1 MLIGVPAETAPGE
14 TRVAVT
20 AETAKKLVAQG
31 HTVRVQSGA
40 GVAASLTDGAYEA
53 AGAEIT
59 DAAGALGCE
68 IVLKVRIPDERE
80 TALMKPGTVLVGM
93 LNPFDADGLQRLAS
107 AGLTAFALEAAPRTT
122 RAQSMDVLSS
132 QANIAGYKAVMM
144 AADKYQRFFPMLMTA
159 AGTVKAA
166 RVVIL
171 GVGVAGL
178 QAIATAKRLGAVIEA
193 SDVRPSVKEQVESLG
208 GKFIDVPYET
218 AEEKEAAEGVGG
230 YARPMPPSWL
240 ERQKIEVAK
249 RVAAADI
256 VISTALIPG
265 RAAPTLI
272 TEDMVK
278 SMKPGSV
285 IVDIAAGKG
294 PDVNGEMKG
303 GNCPLS
309 EADKTV
315 VKHGVTIV
323 GETNLAALVA
333 ADASSL
339 YARNVLDF
347 LKLVLPKEGGL
358 KIDLEDDIVAACR
371 MTRTARSR
379 RSKRTSEEKHRH
391 GSRIPHRHQPDHLRA
406 GHLRG
411 LPRGVDRHPGAAHA
425 ADGRH
430 QRHLRHRHRRG
441 HAGRGPH

>member
-1 MLIGVPAETAPGE
+1 MLIGIPAETAAGE
-14 TRVAVT
+14 TRVALT
-20 AETAKKLVAQG
+20 PETAKKLAAQG
-31 HTVRVQSGA
+31 HTLRVQSGA
-40 GVAASLTDGAYEA
+40 GVAASVTDAAYEA
-53 AGAEIT
+53 AGAQIT
-59 DAAGALGCE
+59 DAAGAFGCDL
-68 IVLKVRIPDERE
+68 VLKVRSPSEAE
-80 TALMKPGTVLVGM
+80 LVMMKSGSTLVGM
-93 LNPFDADGLQRLAS
+93 LNPFDTDGLQRLAA

-132 QANIAGYKAVMM
+132 QANIAGYKAIMM

-208 GKFIDVPYET
+208 GKFIEVSYDT
-218 AEEKEAAEGVGG
+218 AEEKEAAVGVGG
-230 YARPMPPSWL
+230 YAKPMPQSWL
-240 ERQKIEVAK
+240 DRQKVEVAK
-249 RVAAADI
+249 RVALADV

-265 RAAPTLI
+265 RPAPTLI

-294 PDVNGEMKG
+294 PDGG

-309 EADKTV
+309 EADKIV
-315 VKHGVTIV
+315 IKHGVTLV
-323 GETNLAALVA
+323 GETNLPALLA

-347 LKLVLPKEGGL
+347 LKLILPKDEAL
-358 KIDLEDDIVAACR
+358 KVDMEDDIVAACL
-371 MTRTARSR
+371 MTQGGDI
-379 RSKRTSEEKHRH
+379 KRK
-391 GSRIPHRHQPDHLRA
+391 
-406 GHLRG
+406 
-411 LPRGVDRHPGAAHA
+411 
-425 ADGRH
+425 
-430 QRHLRHRHRRG
+430 
-441 HAGRGPH
+441 

>member
-1 MLIGVPAETAPGE
+1 MEFAIDQSLNATLLQFANEGLSFVIMVRFNESSGLILGALFCEPVPSLGDSFMRIGVPMETRPGE
-14 TRVAVT
+14 TRVALT
-20 AETAKKLVAQG
+20 PETAKKLKAQG
-31 HTVRVQSGA
+31 HNLLVQSGA
-40 GVAASLTDGAYEA
+40 GMAASVTDAAFAA

-59 DAAGALGCE
+59 DAAGALGCDL
-68 IVLKVRIPDERE
+68 VLKVSAPTAPEL
-80 TALMKPGTVLVGM
+80 ALMKSGAALVGM
-93 LNPFDADGLQRLAS
+93 LNPFDAAGLQSMAS

-132 QANIAGYKAVMM
+132 QANIAGYKAVMI

-208 GKFIDVPYET
+208 GKFIDVSYDT
-218 AEEKEAAEGVGG
+218 VEEKEAAVGVGG
-230 YARPMPPSWL
+230 YAKPMPQSWL
-240 ERQKIEVAK
+240 DRQKVEVAK

-272 TEDMVK
+272 TEEMVK

-294 PDVNGEMKG
+294 PNGVG

-315 VKHGVTIV
+315 VKHGVTLV
-323 GETNLAALVA
+323 GETNLAGLVA
-333 ADASSL
+333 ADASAL

-347 LKLVLPKEGGL
+347 LKLVLNPEGAL
-358 KIDLEDDIVAACR
+358 HVDMEDDIVAACL
-371 MTRTARSR
+371 MTRDGEV
-379 RSKRTSEEKHRH
+379 KRK
-391 GSRIPHRHQPDHLRA
+391 
-406 GHLRG
+406 
-411 LPRGVDRHPGAAHA
+411 
-425 ADGRH
+425 
-430 QRHLRHRHRRG
+430 
-441 HAGRGPH
+441 

>member
-1 MLIGVPAETAPGE
+1 MLIGVPAETTAGE

-20 AETAKKLVAQG
+20 PETVKKLSALG
-31 HTVRVQSGA
+31 HSLRVQSGA
-40 GVAASLTDGAYEA
+40 GVAASVTDAAYEA
-53 AGAEIT
+53 AGAEIV
-59 DAAGALGCE
+59 DAAGAYAAE
-68 IVLKVRIPDERE
+68 MVLKVRTPSDSEA
-80 TALMKPGTVLVGM
+80 ALMKPGTVLIGM
-93 LNPFDADGLQRLAS
+93 LNPFDATGLQRMAT

-132 QANIAGYKAVMM
+132 QANIAGYKAVMI

-193 SDVRPSVKEQVESLG
+193 SDVRPSVKEQIESLG
-208 GKFIDVPYET
+208 GKFIEVSYDT
-218 AEEKEAAEGVGG
+218 DEEKEAAVGVGG
-230 YARPMPPSWL
+230 YAKPMPASWL
-240 ERQKIEVAK
+240 ARQQIEVAK
-249 RVAAADI
+249 RVALADI

-278 SMKPGSV
+278 AMKPGSV

-294 PDVNGEMKG
+294 PDGVGGLTG
-303 GNCPLS
+303 GNCPIS
-309 EADKTV
+309 EPDKTV

-323 GETNLAALVA
+323 GETNLAALLS
-333 ADASSL
+333 ADASAL

-347 LKLVLPKEGGL
+347 VKLIVTKEGAL

-371 MTRTARSR
+371 VS
-379 RSKRTSEEKHRH
+379 H
-391 GSRIPHRHQPDHLRA
+391 D
-406 GHLRG
+406 G
-411 LPRGVDRHPGAAHA
+411 LVTKK
-425 ADGRH
+425 
-430 QRHLRHRHRRG
+430 
-441 HAGRGPH
+441 

>member
-1 MLIGVPAETAPGE
+1 MLIGVPAETTAGE

-20 AETAKKLVAQG
+20 PETVKKLVAAG
-31 HTVRVQSGA
+31 HALRVQSGA
-40 GVAASLTDGAYEA
+40 GVAASVTDAAYQA
-53 AGAEIT
+53 AGAEIV
-59 DAAGALGCE
+59 DRAAAFGAE
-68 IVLKVRIPDERE
+68 MVLKVRTPGDDEA
-80 TALMKPGTVLVGM
+80 ALMKPGTVVIGM
-93 LNPFDADGLQRLAS
+93 LNPFDATGLQRLAA

-132 QANIAGYKAVMM
+132 QANIAGYKAVMI

-193 SDVRPSVKEQVESLG
+193 SDVRPSVKEQIESLG

-218 AEEKEAAEGVGG
+218 QEEKDAAEGVGG

-240 ERQKIEVAK
+240 ARQQAEVAK
-249 RVAAADI
+249 RVALAD
-256 VISTALIPG
+256 VVVSTALIPG

-272 TEDMVK
+272 TEEMVK

-294 PDVNGEMKG
+294 ADGVG

-309 EADKTV
+309 EADRTV

-323 GETNLAALVA
+323 GETNLPALVA
-333 ADASSL
+333 ADASAL

-347 LKLVLPKEGGL
+347 LKLIVTKEGAL

-371 MTRTARSR
+371 
-379 RSKRTSEEKHRH
+379 
-391 GSRIPHRHQPDHLRA
+391 
-406 GHLRG
+406 
-411 LPRGVDRHPGAAHA
+411 VAH
-425 ADGRH
+425 DG
-430 QRHLRHRHRRG
+430 QVTKK
-441 HAGRGPH
+441 

>member
-1 MLIGVPAETAPGE
+1 MLIGVPAETTAGE

-20 AETAKKLVAQG
+20 PETAKKIIAQG
-31 HTVRVQSGA
+31 HTVHVQSGA
-40 GVAASLTDGAYEA
+40 GVAASVTDAAYEA
-53 AGAEIT
+53 AGAQIT
-59 DAAGALGCE
+59 DAAGALGAE
-68 IVLKVRIPDERE
+68 LVLKVRAPSATE
-80 TALMKPGTVLVGM
+80 LSHMKSGSALVGM
-93 LNPFDADGLQRLAS
+93 LNPFDADGLQRIAA
-107 AGLTAFALEAAPRTT
+107 AGLTSFALEAAPRTT

-208 GKFIDVPYET
+208 AKFIDVPYET

-230 YARPMPPSWL
+230 YARPMPQSWL
-240 ERQKIEVAK
+240 DRQKLEVAK
-249 RVAAADI
+249 RVAQADA

-265 RAAPTLI
+265 RAAPVLI

-285 IVDIAAGKG
+285 IIDLAAGKG
-294 PDVNGEMKG
+294 ANGVG

-309 EADKTV
+309 EADRTV
-315 VKHGVTIV
+315 VKHGVTLV
-323 GETNLAALVA
+323 GETNLPALVA
-333 ADASSL
+333 ADASAL

-347 LKLVLPKEGGL
+347 LKLVLPKDKGFTV
-358 KIDLEDDIVAACR
+358 DMEDDIVAACL
-371 MTRTARSR
+371 MTQGGDV
-379 RSKRTSEEKHRH
+379 KRK
-391 GSRIPHRHQPDHLRA
+391 
-406 GHLRG
+406 
-411 LPRGVDRHPGAAHA
+411 
-425 ADGRH
+425 
-430 QRHLRHRHRRG
+430 
-441 HAGRGPH
+441 

>member
-1 MLIGVPAETAPGE
+1 MQIGVPAETAAGE

-20 AETAKKLVAQG
+20 PETVKKFKSQG

-40 GVAASLTDGAYEA
+40 GVAASVTDEAYTL

-59 DAAGALGCE
+59 DAAGALGCDL
-68 IVLKVRIPDERE
+68 VLKVRSPGEAE
-80 TALMKPGTVLVGM
+80 LSLMKPGAALVGM
-93 LNPFDADGLQRLAS
+93 LNPFDASGLQRLA
-107 AGLTAFALEAAPRTT
+107 AGQLTAFALEAAPRTT

-132 QANIAGYKAVMM
+132 QANIAGYKAVMI
-144 AADKYQRFFPMLMTA
+144 AADRYQRFFPMLMTA

-208 GKFIDVPYET
+208 GKFIDVSYDT
-218 AEEKEAAEGVGG
+218 AEEKEAAVGVGG
-230 YARPMPPSWL
+230 YAKPMPQSWL
-240 ERQKIEVAK
+240 DRQKIEVAK
-249 RVAAADI
+249 RVALADV

-272 TEDMVK
+272 SEEMVR

-294 PDVNGEMKG
+294 PNGVG

-309 EADKTV
+309 EPDRTV

-347 LKLVLPKEGGL
+347 LKLILNKEGAL
-358 KIDLEDDIVAACR
+358 HVDMEDDIVAACL
-371 MTRTARSR
+371 MTRDGEV
-379 RSKRTSEEKHRH
+379 KRK
-391 GSRIPHRHQPDHLRA
+391 
-406 GHLRG
+406 
-411 LPRGVDRHPGAAHA
+411 
-425 ADGRH
+425 
-430 QRHLRHRHRRG
+430 
-441 HAGRGPH
+441 

>member
-1 MLIGVPAETAPGE
+1 MLIGVPAETTAGE

-20 AETAKKLVAQG
+20 PETVKKLVTAG
-31 HTVRVQSGA
+31 HTIRVQSGA
-40 GVAASLTDGAYEA
+40 GVAASVTDAAYIA

-59 DAAGALGCE
+59 DVAGAFGADM
-68 IVLKVRIPDERE
+68 VLKVRSPNDAEA
-80 TALMKPGTVLVGM
+80 ALMKPGTVVIGM
-93 LNPFDADGLQRLAS
+93 LNPFDAPGLQRLAA

-132 QANIAGYKAVMM
+132 QANIAGYKAVIM

-193 SDVRPSVKEQVESLG
+193 SDVRPSVKEQIESLG
-208 GKFIDVPYET
+208 GKFIEVSYDT
-218 AEEKEAAEGVGG
+218 DEEKEAAVGVGG
-230 YARPMPPSWL
+230 YAKPMPASWL
-240 ERQKIEVAK
+240 ARQQVEVAK
-249 RVAAADI
+249 RVALADI

-294 PDVNGEMKG
+294 PDGVG

-309 EADKTV
+309 EADRTV

-323 GETNLAALVA
+323 GETNLPALVA
-333 ADASSL
+333 ADASAL

-347 LKLVLPKEGGL
+347 LKLIVTKEGAL

-371 MTRTARSR
+371 
-379 RSKRTSEEKHRH
+379 
-391 GSRIPHRHQPDHLRA
+391 
-406 GHLRG
+406 
-411 LPRGVDRHPGAAHA
+411 VAH
-425 ADGRH
+425 DG
-430 QRHLRHRHRRG
+430 QVTKK
-441 HAGRGPH
+441 

>member
-1 MLIGVPAETAPGE
+1 MLIGVPAETTAGE

-20 AETAKKLVAQG
+20 PETVKKLVTAG
-31 HTVRVQSGA
+31 HTIRVQSGA
-40 GVAASLTDGAYEA
+40 GVAASVTDAAYIA

-59 DAAGALGCE
+59 DVAGAFGADM
-68 IVLKVRIPDERE
+68 VLKVRSPNDAEA
-80 TALMKPGTVLVGM
+80 ALMKPGTVVIGM
-93 LNPFDADGLQRLAS
+93 LNPFDAPGLQRLAT

-132 QANIAGYKAVMM
+132 QANIAGYKAVIM

-193 SDVRPSVKEQVESLG
+193 SDVRPSVKEQIESLG
-208 GKFIDVPYET
+208 GKFIEVSYDT
-218 AEEKEAAEGVGG
+218 DEEKEAAVGVGG
-230 YARPMPPSWL
+230 YAKPMPASWL
-240 ERQKIEVAK
+240 ARQQVEVAK
-249 RVAAADI
+249 RVALADI

-309 EADKTV
+309 EADRTV

-323 GETNLAALVA
+323 GETNLPALVA
-333 ADASSL
+333 ADASAL

-347 LKLVLPKEGGL
+347 LKLIVTKEGGL

-371 MTRTARSR
+371 VA
-379 RSKRTSEEKHRH
+379 
-391 GSRIPHRHQPDHLRA
+391 Q
-406 GHLRG
+406 
-411 LPRGVDRHPGAAHA
+411 
-425 ADGRH
+425 DG
-430 QRHLRHRHRRG
+430 QVTKK
-441 HAGRGPH
+441 

>member
-40 GVAASLTDGAYEA
+40 GTIASVTDAAYQA

-59 DAAGALGCE
+59 DAAGAFGCE
-68 IVLKVRIPDERE
+68 IVLKVRSPDERE
-80 TALMKPGTVLVGM
+80 TALMKPATVLVGM
-93 LNPFDADGLQRLAS
+93 LNPFYAPGLQRLAV
-107 AGLTAFALEAAPRTT
+107 AGLTSFALEAAPRTT

-132 QANIAGYKAVMM
+132 QANIAGYKAIMM

-208 GKFIDVPYET
+208 AKFIDVPYET

-230 YARPMPPSWL
+230 YARPMPQSWL
-240 ERQKIEVAK
+240 DRQTVEVAK
-249 RVAAADI
+249 RVAQADV
-256 VISTALIPG
+256 VITTALIPG
-265 RAAPTLI
+265 RAAPTLV

-278 SMKPGSV
+278 AMKPGSV

-294 PDVNGEMKG
+294 PDLNGGLTG
-303 GNCPLS
+303 GNCPLT

-315 VKHGVTIV
+315 IKHGVTLV
-323 GETNLAALVA
+323 GETNLPALVA

-347 LKLVLPKEGGL
+347 LKLVLPKDGGL

-371 MTRTARSR
+371 MT
-379 RSKRTSEEKHRH
+379 
-391 GSRIPHRHQPDHLRA
+391 Q
-406 GHLRG
+406 
-411 LPRGVDRHPGAAHA
+411 
-425 ADGRH
+425 DG
-430 QRHLRHRHRRG
+430 QVTKK
-441 HAGRGPH
+441 

>member
-1 MLIGVPAETAPGE
+1 MLIGVPAETTAGE

-20 AETAKKLVAQG
+20 PETVKKLVASG
-31 HTVRVQSGA
+31 HAIRVQSGA
-40 GVAASLTDGAYEA
+40 GIAASVTDAAYEA
-53 AGAEIT
+53 AGAEIVNMN
-59 DAAGALGCE
+59 AAFAADM
-68 IVLKVRIPDERE
+68 VLKVRTPTDAE
-80 TALMKPGTVLVGM
+80 TALMKPGTVVIGM
-93 LNPFDADGLQRLAS
+93 LNPFDAAGLQRLAS

-132 QANIAGYKAVMM
+132 QANIAGYKAVMI

-193 SDVRPSVKEQVESLG
+193 SDVRPSVKEQIESLG
-208 GKFIDVPYET
+208 GKFIEVSYDT
-218 AEEKEAAEGVGG
+218 DEEKEAAVGVGG
-230 YARPMPPSWL
+230 YARPMPASWL
-240 ERQKIEVAK
+240 ARQQVEVAK
-249 RVAAADI
+249 RVALADI

-278 SMKPGSV
+278 AMKPGSV

-294 PDVNGEMKG
+294 PEGVG

-323 GETNLAALVA
+323 GETNLPALVA
-333 ADASSL
+333 ADASAL

-347 LKLVLPKEGGL
+347 LKLIVTKEGAL

-371 MTRTARSR
+371 VA
-379 RSKRTSEEKHRH
+379 
-391 GSRIPHRHQPDHLRA
+391 Q
-406 GHLRG
+406 
-411 LPRGVDRHPGAAHA
+411 
-425 ADGRH
+425 DG
-430 QRHLRHRHRRG
+430 QVTKK
-441 HAGRGPH
+441 

>member
-1 MLIGVPAETAPGE
+1 MLIGVPAETALGE

-20 AETAKKLVAQG
+20 PETAKKLTAQG

-40 GVAASLTDGAYEA
+40 GVAASVTDAAYQA

-59 DAAGALGCE
+59 DQAGAFGAD
-68 IVLKVRIPDERE
+68 IVLKVRSPFDNEN
-80 TALMKPGTVLVGM
+80 ALMKPGTVVIGM
-93 LNPFDADGLQRLAS
+93 LNPFDAAGLQRLAT

-132 QANIAGYKAVMM
+132 QANIAGYKAVMI
-144 AADKYQRFFPMLMTA
+144 AADRYQRFFPMLMTA

-193 SDVRPSVKEQVESLG
+193 SDVRPSVKEQIESLG
-208 GKFIDVPYET
+208 GKFIEVSYDT
-218 AEEKEAAEGVGG
+218 DEEKEAAVGVGG
-230 YARPMPPSWL
+230 YAKPMPPSWL
-240 ERQKIEVAK
+240 ARQQVEVAK
-249 RVAAADI
+249 RVALADI

-294 PDVNGEMKG
+294 PDGIG

-347 LKLVLPKEGGL
+347 LKLIVTKEGTL

-371 MTRTARSR
+371 MA
-379 RSKRTSEEKHRH
+379 
-391 GSRIPHRHQPDHLRA
+391 Q
-406 GHLRG
+406 
-411 LPRGVDRHPGAAHA
+411 
-425 ADGRH
+425 DG
-430 QRHLRHRHRRG
+430 QVTKK
-441 HAGRGPH
+441 